1 MSELP
6 HTDDVPRPIEGQT
19 DGLDADRIEE
29 AFSSFAERVRE
40 LESVAHELRSELR
53 ALRAERAPG
62 RAFADDED
70 WPVEPG
76 ASSSKPASSPH
87 WVAAVPPPLAR
98 PTAVPRLVAEGA
110 FLVAV
115 ALLAGLADLGA
126 AWIVLVMAAAWALVA
141 LSEWAAAAKRA
152 RWHLDQV
159 APSVAAPTGAELDTT
174 GPWDMPV
181 VHATVVEVP
190 DESESRTMVAKLP
203 APPESAPADDQVAE
217 VTEPAEPARRGF
229 RFRRRPPVETTP
241 DPWEA

>member
-6 HTDDVPRPIEGQT
+6 QTDDPPRTIEGRT

-29 AFSSFAERVRE
+29 AFSGFAERVRE
-40 LESVAHELRSELR
+40 LESVAHELRAELR
-53 ALRAERAPG
+53 ALRAERSPG
-62 RAFADDED
+62 PVLDDED

-76 ASSSKPASSPH
+76 TSSAKPASSPH

-98 PTAVPRLVAEGA
+98 GTAVPRLIAEGA
-110 FLVAV
+110 FLVVV
-115 ALLAGLADLGA
+115 ALLAGLADLAA

-159 APSVAAPTGAELDTT
+159 APSIAAPPGAELDTT
-174 GPWDMPV
+174 GPWDVPV
-181 VHATVVEVP
+181 VHATVVEAP

-203 APPESAPADDQVAE
+203 DPSASAPVDEQVVETAQK
-217 VTEPAEPARRGF
+217 PRRGF
-229 RFRRRPPVETTP
+229 RLRRRAPSEPTP